1 MSIIP
6 HLLGKQLVLKIV
18 WREIEQLM
26 LKIFFSFFSLMHHD
40 TRPSPLVRCSLGHGK
55 IDDVESSK
63 EPDHR
68 SDARSRI
75 DPKVLIIVE
84 TTYSRLGRDIAEL
97 LVYNRIK

>member
-1 MSIIP
+1 
-6 HLLGKQLVLKIV
+6 
-18 WREIEQLM
+18 
-26 LKIFFSFFSLMHHD
+26 MHHD
-40 TRPSPLVRCSLGHGK
+40 THPSPLVRCSLGHGK
-55 IDDVESSK
+55 IDDAEASK

-75 DPKVLIIVE
+75 DPKVLVIVE

>member
-1 MSIIP
+1 
-6 HLLGKQLVLKIV
+6 
-18 WREIEQLM
+18 
-26 LKIFFSFFSLMHHD
+26 MHHD
-40 TRPSPLVRCSLGHGK
+40 TRPSPLVRCNMNNGK
-55 IDDVESSK
+55 IDDIETSK

-68 SDARSRI
+68 SDARLRI

>member
-6 HLLGKQLVLKIV
+6 HLLGKHLVLKIV

-26 LKIFFSFFSLMHHD
+26 LKKIFSYFSLMHHD